1 MAPRAAR
8 ASAEEEITPARLD
21 RELNELLQELRVAQ
35 NGVLLLVGFL
45 LVIPFSTRY
54 RQVTHFERDVYY
66 VTFVTAGLASL
77 MIIGPVV
84 YHRLIFRRHQKRALV
99 EHGNMMAVAGLVLL
113 SVAILGVL
121 VLVTQFVFAVAAL
134 TIVMG
139 VLYSVVVTTL
149 WFAVPLQAR
158 RRGGA

>member
-1 MAPRAAR
+1 
-8 ASAEEEITPARLD
+8 
-21 RELNELLQELRVAQ
+21 
-35 NGVLLLVGFL
+35 
-45 LVIPFSTRY
+45 
-54 RQVTHFERDVYY
+54 VTHFERDVYY

-139 VLYSVVVTTL
+139 MLYSVVVTTL

>member
-84 YHRLIFRRHQKRALV
+84 YHRLIFRRRQKRALV

-139 VLYSVVVTTL
+139 VLYLVVVTTV
-149 WFAVPLQAR
+149 WFAVPLQTR